1 MSFFQYQ
8 AVDSSGAAHRGVM
21 EALSEEDAARKL
33 KSGKLFPVR
42 IKAVKSRK
50 KRRVPEEHI
59 IRFFF
64 DLSDLLVA
72 GLPLD
77 RALSL
82 ISSNQPHKRFQRI
95 VQELFESVQ
104 AGNDLSGALS
114 QYRDVFGASSDHMIR
129 AGEASGTLGPILKRL
144 AQYLEQRRAFRQ
156 SMISSMIYPVIVLG
170 TSLISMVVLLV
181 FVIPKFAQVFHDL
194 NQKVPFIT
202 QVMVNIGAWLKESGW
217 TIPIVI
223 AVFFWGGKY
232 LLRQPQ
238 VRKFIDKCLFRF
250 PFSRYLIL
258 HSELTRFCRTLGTMI
273 ESGVPLLR
281 AISLGQELIM
291 NSILRESIAP
301 LHQEIKVGRSMSNF
315 FRNNSAFPVRV
326 GTMLRISEEQGNIG
340 GGLLSLSEHFEKEL
354 HKTLQR
360 IMDLMGPI
368 VILCTGGLIGLM
380 VLSMFKAIFG
390 ISDIKF

>member
-1 MSFFQYQ
+1 
-8 AVDSSGAAHRGVM
+8 M

-82 ISSNQPHKRFQRI
+82 ISSNQSHKRFQRI
-95 VQELFESVQ
+95 VQDLFESVQ

-114 QYRDVFGASSDHMIR
+114 QYRDVFGAFSDHMTR

-202 QVMVNIGAWLKESGW
+202 QVMVNTGAWLKESGW
-217 TIPIVI
+217 MIPIVI
-223 AVFFWGGKY
+223 AVCFWGGKY
-232 LLRQPQ
+232 LLRRPQ
-238 VRKFIDKCLFRF
+238 IRKFIDKCLFWF

-291 NSILRESIAP
+291 NAILRESIAP
-301 LHQEIKVGRSMSNF
+301 LHQEIKIGRSMSNF

-340 GGLLSLSEHFEKEL
+340 AGLLSLSEHFEKEL

-360 IMDLMGPI
+360 IMDLMGPV